1 MPVEKSWRG
10 KHERALGRKSRRIE
24 CAPLHYRALREDRTL
39 SNVQKLHLAKQV
51 TQALFYINL
60 LTEGT
65 QTMEEIKVVWCGMD
79 VSKDE
84 FYAALDLPGEDG
96 NKITVAGLKAERFKR
111 TEKGLN
117 RFWNW
122 VDKNSKD
129 YTVRFVME
137 STGYLSRQLFNWMK
151 EQRADAQVSIHNARY
166 IANFIKSLNLPHKTD
181 KSDAQAIARFGSE
194 RTPTPRQRVA
204 KHWDELKEYQRQRA
218 ALIKIRVELENR
230 SPSLFFGETNT
241 INDNT
246 IAAIKLQIKKIDKVI
261 RAHVN
266 EHQDIRKEVHFMCT
280 VPGVQFISAC
290 TIIAELGSMTQYS
303 AKQLSAMSGL
313 APRIR
318 SSGSSLNQSFMG
330 RCGSTRLRQILYLD
344 SIQSVAKIPSLN
356 NLYKR
361 LIQRGKSKMSAR
373 CACMRKLLL
382 ILRAVVVTSTNYDEK
397 LLKNSCRAT

>member
-1 MPVEKSWRG
+1 M
-10 KHERALGRKSRRIE
+10 
-24 CAPLHYRALREDRTL
+24 Y
-39 SNVQKLHLAKQV
+39 LAKQV
-51 TQALFYINL
+51 TQAHFYINL
-60 LTEGT
+60 LTEEN
-65 QTMEEIKVVWCGMD
+65 QPMEEKKVVWCGLD
-79 VSKDE
+79 VGKDE

-96 NKITVAGLKAERFKR
+96 NKITVASLKAEHFKR

-122 VDKNSKD
+122 VDKNAKD

-151 EQRADAQVSIHNARY
+151 EQRADAQVCIHNARY
-166 IANFIKSLNLPHKTD
+166 IASFIKSLNLPHKTD

-194 RTPTPRQRVA
+194 RTPTPRQRAA
-204 KHWDELKEYQRQRA
+204 KHWEELKEYQRQRG
-218 ALIKIRVELENR
+218 ALINVRVELENR
-230 SPSLFFGETNT
+230 SPSLFFEKTNT
-241 INDNT
+241 INDSA
-246 IAAIKLQIKKIDKVI
+246 IAAIKLQIKEIDKVI
-261 RAHVN
+261 HAHVN
-266 EHQDIRKEVHFMCT
+266 EHQDILREIRFMCT

-303 AKQLSAMSGL
+303 AKQLSAISGL